1 MFKKEE
7 VKGNGAESD
16 GRGEENVYGG
26 RGMFVKG
33 GLVRGKFNKDGAVIS
48 SHNQE
53 GLNRRF
59 YVEMAQNL
67 KDRDPSFVI
76 QMDTYNHIEYKF
88 EKKSY

>member
-1 MFKKEE
+1 M
-7 VKGNGAESD
+7 KGKGAKSD

-53 GLNRRF
+53 GLNRRS
-59 YVEMAQNL
+59 YAEMAQNL

-76 QMDTYNHIEYKF
+76 PMGTSNHIEYKF
-88 EKKSY
+88 QKKSY